1 MPDDEGRER
10 VMNTARSN
18 NLATLHAARDQFH
31 ADRREEA
38 YAQLKVDYAKQ
49 QAFVDSQA
57 ERIIQ
62 LQNEIRILRENQR
75 PCIRQHGKTML
86 EGYFTY
92 LGREYTVG
100 PYKTEAEVLEAVE
113 QAKKAIAE

>member
-1 MPDDEGRER
+1 MTAKPTRCNKFDDPLHRAKHRLGR
-10 VMNTARSN
+10 
-18 NLATLHAARDQFH
+18 LQFDYDQL
-31 ADRREEA
+31 EEK
-38 YAQLKVDYAKQ
+38 YEHMKKQMAQFQLVNEH
-49 QAFVDSQA
+49 QA